1 MPKTNPYYIKNVEK
15 LPKTEQIIYLDQNYQ
30 PQSYEEFMKTYE
42 PSEEV
47 EIVTEAE

>member
-1 MPKTNPYYIKNVEK
+1 MPKLNQYYIKNIEK
-15 LPKTEQIIYLDQNYQ
+15 LPKTEQVVYLDQNYQ

-47 EIVTEAE
+47 EVITEAE